1 MKTKCLQVVSFPQ
14 NSAYNRMSEEGTFP
28 EELEDIYLTVLD
40 MPEKERAEIIKKFE
54 NAQKRVGDEKT
65 QKQRDLK
72 QKQRQTVYFRPTV
85 ADLARIFH
93 NKRTTLPL
101 DILVEIDEME
111 NKEDYRYN
119 EDEEQSENGDT
130 VSESTANLLTTK
142 DLCYLVRKRN
152 NSTHKFSDDRTPRW
166 EFMKRQLGD
175 DL

>member
-1 MKTKCLQVVSFPQ
+1 
-14 NSAYNRMSEEGTFP
+14 MSEEGTFP

-85 ADLARIFH
+85 ADLARIFR

-130 VSESTANLLTTK
+130 VSESTDNLLTTK

-166 EFMKRQLGD
+166 EFMKKQLGD